1 MVRANT
7 IEDITENYN
16 TFDIPVTELPRVLEV
31 FRSGWIKATIKNVGE
46 SLIKLLSTG
55 KDDSNTERV
64 ILDGFT
70 GIYII
75 CVEERT
81 EYFVGHGSRFLISM
95 DDGMPSKYA
104 YEVKE
109 ILDREGITY
118 KLN

>member
-1 MVRANT
+1 M
-7 IEDITENYN
+7 IKENYN
-16 TFDIPVTELPRVLEV
+16 TFDIPVTELPRVLEA
-31 FRSGWIKATIKNVGE
+31 FQSGWIKATIKNVGE
-46 SLIKLLSTG
+46 SLVALLSTG

-70 GIYII
+70 GVYII
-75 CVEERT
+75 CVMT
-81 EYFVGHGSRFLISM
+81 MDCNYRFLISM

-104 YEVKE
+104 HEVKE

>member
-1 MVRANT
+1 MREV
-7 IEDITENYN
+7 ITGNYN
-16 TFDIPVTELPRVLEV
+16 TFEIPVTELPRVLEV
-31 FRSGWIKATIKNVGE
+31 FQSGWIKATIKNVGE
-46 SLIKLLSTG
+46 SLIELLSTG

-75 CVEERT
+75 CVEDRRGT
-81 EYFVGHGSRFLISM
+81 EYGSRFLISM